1 MFQYKRINI
10 KYKFEIQIQIESRE
24 KKKIDGKVYGNL
36 PLNLM
41 MY

>member
-1 MFQYKRINI
+1 LRGGEDFGGR
-10 KYKFEIQIQIESRE
+10 EVE

>member
-10 KYKFEIQIQIESRE
+10 KYKFEIQIESRE
-24 KKKIDGKVYGNL
+24 RKKKDGKVYGNL